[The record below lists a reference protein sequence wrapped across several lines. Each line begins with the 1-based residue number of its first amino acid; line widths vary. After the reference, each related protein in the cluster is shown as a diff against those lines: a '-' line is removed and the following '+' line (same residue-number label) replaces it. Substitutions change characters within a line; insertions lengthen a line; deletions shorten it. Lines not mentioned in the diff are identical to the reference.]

1 MKIFVK
7 HRVRSLDFFI
17 ILDYN
22 DMDLKVMKSASS
34 DNGVMGICIYDML

>member
-7 HRVRSLDFFI
+7 HRVESLDFFI

-22 DMDLKVMKSASS
+22 DMDLKVMKSALP
-34 DNGVMGICIYDML
+34 DN

>member
-7 HRVRSLDFFI
+7 HRVGSLDFFI

-22 DMDLKVMKSASS
+22 DMDLKVMKSASP